1 MTTSTPHPWGTNL
14 QKAQTF
20 QPDWDS
26 YVVTKVKHVRAA
38 LLSGID
44 TFSAEG
50 FTVPMAT
57 GFIELT
63 GMRAGSFRTFLKI
76 GFSESNRVMLPTFQL
91 VDNAAVGT
99 LILPSPCFGSAL
111 QFVNSP
117 MAHFRIGGDGRQRN
131 GLFDA
136 IHRDN
141 QGTIFDFHSVLLVR
155 GMGGPLGG
163 PARLHDT
170 GHMTH
175 YTFARRPPKY
185 VREFDAALPTWR

>member
-63 GMRAGSFRTFLKI
+63 GMRAGSFPTFLKI

-117 MAHFRIGGDGRQRN
+117 MAHFRIGGDGRRN
-131 GLFDA
+131 ALATDV
-136 IHRDN
+136 
-141 QGTIFDFHSVLLVR
+141 TLLNSALIEAGEPE
-155 GMGGPLGG
+155 GM
-163 PARLHDT
+163 
-170 GHMTH
+170 
-175 YTFARRPPKY
+175 
-185 VREFDAALPTWR
+185 EI

>member
-91 VDNAAVGT
+91 VDNAAVGR

-117 MAHFRIGGDGRQRN
+117 MAHFSIGGDGRRN
-131 GLFDA
+131 ALATDV
-136 IHRDN
+136 
-141 QGTIFDFHSVLLVR
+141 TLLNSALIEAGEPE
-155 GMGGPLGG
+155 GM
-163 PARLHDT
+163 
-170 GHMTH
+170 
-175 YTFARRPPKY
+175 
-185 VREFDAALPTWR
+185 EI